1 MLLNTP
7 LPFIA
12 PSTGRAFAFQRPTR
26 GKIAGF
32 LQHLAMRGVRDVR
45 EIEPLSLPALVV
57 EAINTLPRES
67 QEGLAGRLAAESSLT
82 LMEHIDGRGILMEAL
97 VQAWVVEAP
106 ADWHDTELEAVYA
119 KQGNPRPAFSTIN
132 VDDQEFIEVGEE
144 LLRLDE
150 PFRSARSAYR
160 VVPRIQPG

>member
-1 MLLNTP
+1 MLENNP
-7 LPFIA
+7 IPFIA

-26 GKIAGF
+26 GKIAYF
-32 LQHLAMRGVRDVR
+32 FQYLAMRGVRDVR
-45 EIEPLSLPALVV
+45 EIEEPLKLPPVVVSAL
-57 EAINTLPRES
+57 NTLP
-67 QEGLAGRLAAESSLT
+67 QEERDVLAGRLAESGISF
-82 LMEHIDGRGILMEAL
+82 MEQTDGRGILMEAL

-106 ADWHDTELEAVYA
+106 PDWHDTVAEAMFA
-119 KQGNPRPAFSTIN
+119 KQGSPRPAFSTNN